1 MNLKK
6 IGNSKIAWKIPKLI
20 NLFRRASVTIGA
32 YSRIKRAQRPTF
44 TVNQPPRG
52 GWGVY
57 LKHPGIRRFWGDY
70 QGISNKTGTR
80 FPAAAGGPQSRNRTQ
95 PDQKHSGISNLLMF
109 MLCFTGQNN
118 SNSVGTSITDSSAY
132 SHDCVPAYSRM

>member
-1 MNLKK
+1 MSHPAHRGLHVFPDKT
-6 IGNSKIAWKIPKLI
+6 
-20 NLFRRASVTIGA
+20 RAKA
-32 YSRIKRAQRPTF
+32 YLYGYPA
-44 TVNQPPRG
+44 PPG

-70 QGISNKTGTR
+70 QGIRNNTGTR
-80 FPAAAGGPQSRNRTQ
+80 FPAAAGGNRSTAKQ
-95 PDQKHSGISNLLMF
+95 KPDPAGPKAFGNKQFVDVYVMF
-109 MLCFTGQNN
+109 YWNN